1 MARTAVTVNA
11 ISMNTALADPTDTT
25 ADATNDHVITP
36 TKPLSRILLRITHTA
51 ASTKVLT
58 VVAGDNPPA
67 DAAGQGAL
75 TVSCA
80 AGNVTPVVKW
90 LVLSSDRFQQNDGTV
105 QIDLESGFTGTIGAF
120 SFPAG
125 A

>member
-1 MARTAVTVNA
+1 MARTAITVNA
-11 ISMNTALADPTDTT
+11 ISMNTALADPTDTV
-25 ADATNDHVITP
+25 ADATNDHVITL
-36 TKPLSRILLRITHTA
+36 TKPLSKILLRVTHTA
-51 ASTKVLT
+51 SSSKVLT

-67 DAAGQGAL
+67 DAQGQGNL
-75 TVSCA
+75 DVTFG

-105 QIDLESGFTGTIGAF
+105 QIDLASGFTGSIGAF